1 MKKIEFSLT
10 REPAI
15 SSTNTFR
22 VLLKSIGE
30 DVSARS
36 TLCPNFSNKEWG
48 YLETEF
54 WNRYLGDGVPARGA
68 FKQLWPVQQ
77 CHG

>member
-10 REPAI
+10 RERAI

-36 TLCPNFSNKEWG
+36 NLCPNFSNKEWG
-48 YLETEF
+48 HLETEF
-54 WNRYLGDGVPARGA
+54 WNRYLGDGVSAHGA